1 MGEGIAMG
9 GKQGRKKRNWLPL
22 QLAAAMPLATLAL
35 AALAARLILGGKLP
49 ESSLPVAAGVIAED
63 PGKFGKLLLLQLLPG
78 TQGLYGLVIGFLCLM
93 RMGVLDGTYVDM
105 SLQEGLRY
113 FAACMPIAIGGGISA
128 VAQGRVAAGSINI
141 LARQPEHWSKGMV
154 LCIVVEFYA
163 ILSLLASIMMLLNI
177 G

>member
-1 MGEGIAMG
+1 MGIFELTTG
-9 GKQGRKKRNWLPL
+9 GAIGMLGAG
-22 QLAAAMPLATLAL
+22 LAVCLAGAGSARGTGLA
-35 AALAARLILGGKLP
+35 G
-49 ESSLPVAAGVIAED
+49 EAGTGLLCED
-63 PGKFGKLLLLQLLPG
+63 PSKFGKVMILQVIPG
-78 TQGLYGLVIGFLCLM
+78 TQGLYGLVVWFFAIF
-93 RMGVLDGTYVDM
+93 RMGLLSGSLPDLTITQGLQYYVDM